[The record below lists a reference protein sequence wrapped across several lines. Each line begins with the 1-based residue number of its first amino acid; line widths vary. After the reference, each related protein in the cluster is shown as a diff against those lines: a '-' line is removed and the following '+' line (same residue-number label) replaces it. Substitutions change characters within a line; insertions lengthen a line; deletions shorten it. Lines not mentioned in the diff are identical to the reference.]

1 MKFQIE
7 CNTSKSNK
15 SNQRCLICQQKFQTH
30 KARLIICNDQGEG
43 YGDICHQCISKGG
56 NWIQFQLQEF
66 SQKML
71 VLK

>member
-7 CNTSKSNK
+7 CNTGKTR
-15 SNQRCLICQQKFQTH
+15 QICLICQQTFQTH
-30 KARLIICNDQGEG
+30 KARLIICNDQGEA

-66 SQKML
+66 SHKIL
-71 VLK
+71 AFK